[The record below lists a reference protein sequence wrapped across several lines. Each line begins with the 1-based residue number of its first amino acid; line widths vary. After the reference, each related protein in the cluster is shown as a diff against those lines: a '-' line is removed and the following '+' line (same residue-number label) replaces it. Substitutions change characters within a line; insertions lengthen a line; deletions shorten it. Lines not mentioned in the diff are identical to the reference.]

1 MFARTWLIVGLLVCL
16 AVIPGCRRAPAER
29 ESSSAPAA
37 TGANPT
43 GLASSIPPTT
53 TAQPAPV
60 SVQPSPATSQPAP
73 TNPFSKYAFPASID
87 PGSQYLFYI
96 HGRIIEEQGIPAISP
111 DFGEYEIGAI
121 LEELS
126 KQGYVV
132 ISEQRPK
139 NADSM
144 VYARKIATQVRELLN
159 AGVPAKNITIVG
171 ASKGGYIA
179 IMTSNILKNNELNF
193 VIMAICNPETVK
205 DLEFQQVFLYGNVL
219 SIYDSVDEFGGSCEG
234 LLPTPRGQGTG
245 KYEEIVLE
253 IGIGHGILYKPMQE
267 WIIPVVEWA
276 K

>member
-1 MFARTWLIVGLLVCL
+1 MINKTWRIVTLVLCL
-16 AVIPGCRRAPAER
+16 AVITGCQRAPTER
-29 ESSSAPAA
+29 ELSPTPAA

-43 GLASSIPPTT
+43 RPASSIPLTA
-53 TAQPAPV
+53 TAQPTPG
-60 SVQPSPATSQPAP
+60 SVQPSPVTSQSAP

-121 LEELS
+121 LDELS
-126 KQGYVV
+126 QHEFVV

-144 VYARKIATQVRELLN
+144 VYARKIATQVRKLLN

-179 IMTSNILKNNELNF
+179 IMTSDILKNNELNF

-234 LLPTPRGQGTG
+234 LLPLPRGQGPG
-245 KYEEIVLE
+245 KYDEIVLE
-253 IGIGHGILYKPMQE
+253 IGIGHEFLYKPLKE
-267 WIIPVVEWA
+267 WIIPVVEWSR
-276 K
+276 